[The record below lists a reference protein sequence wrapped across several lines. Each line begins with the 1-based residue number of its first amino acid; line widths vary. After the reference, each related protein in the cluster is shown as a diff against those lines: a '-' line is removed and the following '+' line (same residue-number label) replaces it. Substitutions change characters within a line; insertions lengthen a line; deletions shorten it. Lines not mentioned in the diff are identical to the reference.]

1 MREMGHVFAVVS
13 RDELMAQGLKEMIE
27 FLDVLPVQIS
37 EPQTWLQ
44 DLGDSRPVA
53 MFVGGDLDGSDV
65 EKVVAGVA
73 ELDANTPIV
82 LFSDDAGAAG
92 AAVRAKYAWV
102 NLFEQST
109 PISFDELSGV
119 LDEAWSLRRRNRRPE
134 PDKQSAS
141 GLVGASRELDAIRK
155 LVEQV
160 APTGSTVLLNG
171 ESGTGKE
178 VVARRIHELSGRK
191 GRFVAVNCGAI
202 PDHLLET
209 ELFGHERGAFTGAET
224 ARTGRFEWAD
234 GGTLFLDEIGD
245 MPKALQ
251 VKLLRVLQERVI
263 ERIGA
268 NEGTPVDIRL
278 VAATHRDL
286 PKWIEEGKFR
296 EDLFYR
302 LSVFPI
308 DIPPLRDRKDDI
320 QPLVEE
326 FVDRVRQTYGANLKI
341 SSDAMECL
349 KHYDWPGNVR
359 ELANLIERLAV
370 IDGDRVVEACDL
382 PRPVRPAGVN
392 DSSAASGDLPRLPE
406 GGINLKNYLSG
417 VERQAIAS
425 ALTESNGVVQ
435 AAADKL
441 GLGRTTL
448 VEKIRRYGIET

>member
-171 ESGTGKE
+171 ESGTG
-178 VVARRIHELSGRK
+178 RK
-191 GRFVAVNCGAI
+191 
-202 PDHLLET
+202 
-209 ELFGHERGAFTGAET
+209 
-224 ARTGRFEWAD
+224 
-234 GGTLFLDEIGD
+234 
-245 MPKALQ
+245 
-251 VKLLRVLQERVI
+251 
-263 ERIGA
+263 
-268 NEGTPVDIRL
+268 
-278 VAATHRDL
+278 
-286 PKWIEEGKFR
+286 
-296 EDLFYR
+296 
-302 LSVFPI
+302 S
-308 DIPPLRDRKDDI
+308 
-320 QPLVEE
+320 
-326 FVDRVRQTYGANLKI
+326 
-341 SSDAMECL
+341 
-349 KHYDWPGNVR
+349 
-359 ELANLIERLAV
+359 
-370 IDGDRVVEACDL
+370 
-382 PRPVRPAGVN
+382 
-392 DSSAASGDLPRLPE
+392 
-406 GGINLKNYLSG
+406 
-417 VERQAIAS
+417 
-425 ALTESNGVVQ
+425 
-435 AAADKL
+435 
-441 GLGRTTL
+441 
-448 VEKIRRYGIET
+448 